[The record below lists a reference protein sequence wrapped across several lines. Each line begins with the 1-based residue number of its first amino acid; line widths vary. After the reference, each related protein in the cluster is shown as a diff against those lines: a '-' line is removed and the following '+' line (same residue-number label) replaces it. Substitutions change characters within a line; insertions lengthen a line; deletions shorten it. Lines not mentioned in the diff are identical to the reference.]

1 MGAVIVAGGAG
12 VLGQAVVAELR
23 SRGHPVAVVD
33 LSTRVDG
40 ADKTCAGIDLTDA
53 EAVAAAYRAI
63 ADALGGIA
71 AVVNV
76 AGGFVWE
83 KVEGGDIASWD
94 HMYRMNV
101 RTAVVSCGAALPFLA
116 EGGGAIV
123 NIGAAGATQPGA
135 GMAPY
140 AASKAGVRAL
150 TESLAQEMKGRGV
163 RVNAVMPTIID
174 TPANRRD
181 MPDADPAGWVRPQ
194 AIAKVVAFLISD
206 EAEAVNGASI
216 LLS

>member
-12 VLGQAVVAELR
+12 VLGQAVAAELR
-23 SRGHPVAVVD
+23 ARGHRVAIVD
-33 LSTRVDG
+33 LSEPREGGDL
-40 ADKTCAGIDLTDA
+40 ACAGVDLTDPS
-53 EAVAAAYRAI
+53 AVAAAYRTI
-63 ADALGGIA
+63 ADSLGGIG

-76 AGGFVWE
+76 AGGFLWE
-83 KVEGGDIASWD
+83 KVESGEVANWD
-94 HMYRMNV
+94 LMYRMNV
-101 RTAVVSCGAALPFLA
+101 RTAAVSCRAALPHLTTN
-116 EGGGAIV
+116 GGAIV
-123 NIGAAGATQPGA
+123 NVGAAGATQPGV

-150 TESLAQEMKGRGV
+150 TESLAQELKGACV
-163 RVNAVMPTIID
+163 RVNAILPTIID

-181 MPDADPAGWVRPQ
+181 MPDADPVDWVRPE

-206 EAEAVNGASI
+206 DAEAVNGASI